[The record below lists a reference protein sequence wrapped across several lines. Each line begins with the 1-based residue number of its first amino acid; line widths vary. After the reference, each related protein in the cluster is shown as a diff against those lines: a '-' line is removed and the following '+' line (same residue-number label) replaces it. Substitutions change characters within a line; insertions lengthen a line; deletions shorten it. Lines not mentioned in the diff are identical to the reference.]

1 MTGAPHLP
9 RELLY
14 RVARSMQRVIDTFAA
29 HLVDMAEQ
37 AATRVLASGIP
48 FYRSIPEQ
56 AARTV
61 IRRAFEAFH
70 ADLGRDPPVAFIQ
83 LMRNVG
89 EQRAA
94 SGIAI
99 AEILGG
105 MGHGFAVASERLS
118 TLFTADHDALLW
130 FERERARLSYAVA
143 TALADTYAAARERV
157 VRAQSDEILL
167 RSTQVLRPLRG
178 VLLLPLLGELPA
190 DRMQQITAAILTAVA
205 AQRARV
211 VLLDLGG
218 VPLVDAAVAASLL
231 RTAAAV
237 RLLGATPLL
246 VGVNPDVARTMIA
259 GGVDLTSVTTLADLE
274 TGLEHARTLLRANN

>member
-1 MTGAPHLP
+1 
-9 RELLY
+9 
-14 RVARSMQRVIDTFAA
+14 MQRVIDVFAA
-29 HLVDMAEQ
+29 RLVDMADR
-37 AATRVLASGIP
+37 ACDRVLAAGIP
-48 FYRSIPEQ
+48 LYRSLPEP
-56 AARTV
+56 ASRMA

-94 SGIAI
+94 GGVAI

-105 MGHGFAVASERLS
+105 MGHGFTVASEQLA
-118 TLFTADHDALLW
+118 LDLAADPDARIW
-130 FERERARLSYAVA
+130 FEQERARLSYAVA

-157 VRAQSDEILL
+157 VRAQADEILQ
-167 RSTQVLRPLRG
+167 RSTQVLRVDRG
-178 VLLLPLLGELPA
+178 VLLLPLLGQLSA
-190 DRMQQITAAILTAVA
+190 DRMQQITRALLAAVA
-205 AQRARV
+205 AHQARA

-231 RTAAAV
+231 RTCSAV

-246 VGVNPDVARTMIA
+246 VGVSPGVARTMIA
-259 GGVDLTSVTTLADLE
+259 GGVDLSAVTTLADLE
-274 TGLEHARTLLRANN
+274 SGLEHARALLTPGRPT